1 MVTSGI
7 QPFLPPHQEIL
18 FQQRQAPA
26 CHLTSKKNS
35 LLLSA
40 PTCSKP
46 TLLSLSLPQGRPPC
60 RAPASYRHPPPGP
73 HPVLASRMLSE
84 SGSCS
89 VVSYIIHGI
98 LQARIL
104 EWVAFPFSR
113 ASSQPRDWAQYPTL
127 QANSLPAE
135 PPGKPTNTGMGSL
148 SLLQWVFLT
157 QELTK
162 VPCIA
167 GWLFTSWAVREARI
181 ESTTMYR
188 LPAVSI
194 GGHTR
199 MNKILLTPELFTL

>member
-1 MVTSGI
+1 MLTSGI

-84 SGSCS
+84 SESCS

-135 PPGKPTNTGMGSL
+135 PPGKPKNIGVGSL

-157 QELTK
+157 QELNRGLLH
-162 VPCIA
+162 C
-167 GWLFTSWAVREARI
+167 RRI
-181 ESTTMYR
+181 LYPLSYQES
-188 LPAVSI
+188 S
-194 GGHTR
+194 R
-199 MNKILLTPELFTL
+199 MLNMPLLYLQGKILSIYWFIHSFVQ